1 MCKLLMIDDNPL
13 EHLIVKTML
22 ANYKVFPDNSH
33 SLEGKNIIEYIENN
47 SADIEKLPDVIF
59 LDLNMPEFSGW
70 DFMNTFAKL
79 YPFLSKRIDIYIA
92 SSSINEEDKQRSR
105 AYPFVKDYLCKPLLK
120 ETLVN
125 LYSFYHPTTGM
136 AS

>member
-1 MCKLLMIDDNPL
+1 MCKLLIIDDNPL
-13 EHLIVKTML
+13 EHMIVETML
-22 ANYKVFPDNSH
+22 TNYKLFPHASH
-33 SLEGKNIIEYIENN
+33 SLEGRNIIEFIEENY
-47 SADIEKLPDVIF
+47 SDVEKLPDVIF

-92 SSSINEEDKQRSR
+92 SSSINEDDIQRSQT
-105 AYPFVKDYLCKPLLK
+105 YPFVKDYLCKPLLK
-120 ETLVN
+120 EKLID
-125 LYSFYHPTTGM
+125 LYSFYHPATGM